1 MLLNRQ
7 NLPSELLSIISGENI
22 EFLVYSKR
30 KYTSVS
36 ALKFLA
42 FGLSWFVF
50 SCLLLHLVVSQYYS
64 EIPSELNIL
73 NVIWLIVN
81 DLPCFILS
89 LFVVVGIVLLII
101 AISRFVMKG
110 DYFIGTP
117 TRLICYNRQKIVYHY
132 WFIFQEKIC
141 VYPKTGDIIFK
152 LQTGRIYN
160 RNKSSGTYFV
170 SDKIEIASIE
180 NVNHIEQVAR
190 KRIKEHSQS
199 MFLETK
205 K

>member
-42 FGLSWFVF
+42 FGLSWFAF
-50 SCLLLHLVVSQYYS
+50 SCLLLYLVVSQYYS
-64 EIPSELNIL
+64 EIPNELNIL
-73 NVIWLIVN
+73 NVILLIVS

-132 WFIFQEKIC
+132 WFIF
-141 VYPKTGDIIFK
+141 
-152 LQTGRIYN
+152 
-160 RNKSSGTYFV
+160 
-170 SDKIEIASIE
+170 
-180 NVNHIEQVAR
+180 
-190 KRIKEHSQS
+190 
-199 MFLETK
+199 
-205 K
+205 